1 MLAKITSHTYTTVYN
16 GEGFNMSDFRCCFS
30 LTLCSFLG
38 QLQPFC
44 DEPADRGPCNKLEL
58 RYRFNEDSEYCD
70 TFLYGGCGGNKNN
83 FRTVGECVKAC
94 VDGKNAFAYT
104 YMT

>member
-1 MLAKITSHTYTTVYN
+1 MLAKITSKTKMCTMVKGLTCLTFDV
-16 GEGFNMSDFRCCFS
+16 FS